1 MKAQIRDLGSEGNE
15 LQSTI
20 DESRHK
26 ISLLEDTKLKLEEEL
41 NIARNMINV
50 AEKRIIE
57 TETTFSENNR
67 SIGSL
72 KAKLQNLYNDLET
85 NEARLQVI

>member
-1 MKAQIRDLGSEGNE
+1 M
-15 LQSTI
+15 
-20 DESRHK
+20 
-26 ISLLEDTKLKLEEEL
+26 
-41 NIARNMINV
+41 NV

-85 NEARLQVI
+85 NEARLQVISFTINLIEFKGWTGVPFFRLKQQYLLAHNVILLPLLELDFFLG